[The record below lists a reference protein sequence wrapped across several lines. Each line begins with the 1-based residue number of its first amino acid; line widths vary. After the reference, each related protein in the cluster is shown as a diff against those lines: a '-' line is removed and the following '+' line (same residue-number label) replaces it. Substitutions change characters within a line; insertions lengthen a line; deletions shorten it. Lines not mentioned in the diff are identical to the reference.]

1 MGSSTN
7 WCLSPP
13 GARSHP
19 PQQAGGQLCE
29 LLLHPAPRG
38 PGPPAGWAPEF
49 LHEPLGFS
57 SQTFLLVKTQTS
69 RVYPGDGAQG

>member
-29 LLLHPAPRG
+29 LLLHPAPGG
-38 PGPPAGWAPEF
+38 PALPPDGP
-49 LHEPLGFS
+49 LNS
-57 SQTFLLVKTQTS
+57 SMN
-69 RVYPGDGAQG
+69 R